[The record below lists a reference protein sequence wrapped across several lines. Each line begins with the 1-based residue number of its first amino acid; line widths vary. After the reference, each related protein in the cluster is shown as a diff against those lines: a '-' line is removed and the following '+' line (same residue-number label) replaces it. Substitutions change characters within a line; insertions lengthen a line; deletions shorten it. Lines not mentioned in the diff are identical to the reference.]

1 MADGAP
7 LLPCYNSSESLDG
20 LGNLL
25 PAESTT
31 IDDTLESYVDGNC
44 RSSQLLQAIFVSL
57 AWAFDAQQTFISV
70 FTDAEPAWHCTAV
83 TCSSS
88 SSSSSGSTPCGL
100 PPGSWAW
107 DSPAHTSVVSEWSL
121 QCAGSAVVGLPASA
135 YFAGCLIGGLL
146 LSTLADTVLGRKTML
161 FLSCFTMS
169 LSAALTAVSP
179 NLWAYAAMRFLCGC
193 GRATVGTTSLV
204 LSTEMVGKR
213 WREKVSISSFFSFTL
228 GFLSLP
234 AVAYLNRGAS
244 WRTLY
249 LWTSIPCFFYSVL
262 IYFRINESPRWLLV
276 RGRRDEAI
284 QALKSMAAP
293 NDRNNA
299 IASSFSKLI
308 VEENTSDVDV
318 FSAMKM
324 LWETRWALRRLLATM
339 IAGFGLGLLYY
350 GLPLNV
356 GNLGS
361 DLYLSVTFNAL
372 AELPSS
378 LITLFL
384 VGRVNRRS
392 STVAFATAS
401 GAFSLA
407 CVAVTAGP
415 WQMAAEVASFFSAC
429 TAFNFLLIYCIELFP
444 TCVRNSAIAM
454 LRQAVV
460 LGGVLAPILVVEG
473 RKRSFVSFGVFGVVV
488 GSCGMFLACLPE
500 TRGRNMCDTMEEE
513 ESKLMINASSN
524 TP

>member
-7 LLPCYNSSESLDG
+7 LLPCYNSSESLHG
-20 LGNLL
+20 LGNRP
-25 PAESTT
+25 PAASTMVD
-31 IDDTLESYVDGNC
+31 DDTLESYVDHNC

-70 FTDAEPAWHCTAV
+70 FTDAEPAWHCTAA
-83 TCSSS
+83 TC
-88 SSSSSGSTPCGL
+88 SSSGSTPCGL

-107 DSPAHTSVVSEWSL
+107 DSPAHASVVSEWSL

-161 FLSCFTMS
+161 FFSCFMMS

-193 GRATVGTTSLV
+193 GRATVGTSSLV

-213 WREKVSISSFFSFTL
+213 WREKVSISSFFCFTL

-249 LWTSIPCFFYSVL
+249 LWTSMPCFFYSVL
-262 IYFRINESPRWLLV
+262 IYFWINESPRWLLV

-284 QALKSMAAP
+284 QALKRMAAAG
-293 NDRNNA
+293 DRNNA
-299 IASSFSKLI
+299 ITSSFSKLI
-308 VEENTSDVDV
+308 VEENASDVNVDV

-324 LWETRWALRRLLATM
+324 LCEKRWALRRLLATM
-339 IAGFGLGLLYY
+339 SAGFGLGLLYY
-350 GLPLNV
+350 GMPLNV
-356 GNLGS
+356 GNLDS

-384 VGRVNRRS
+384 IGRVNRKS

-401 GAFSLA
+401 GAFSFA
-407 CVAVTAGP
+407 CVAVTAEP
-415 WQMAAEVASFFSAC
+415 WQMAAEVVSFFSAC

-460 LGGVLAPILVVEG
+460 LGGVLAPMLVAEG
-473 RKRSFVSFGVFGVVV
+473 RKRSFMSFGVFGVVV
-488 GSCGMFLACLPE
+488 CSCGMFVACLPE
-500 TRGRNMCDTMEEE
+500 TRGRSMCDTMEEE
-513 ESKLMINASSN
+513 ESKQMKNASSN